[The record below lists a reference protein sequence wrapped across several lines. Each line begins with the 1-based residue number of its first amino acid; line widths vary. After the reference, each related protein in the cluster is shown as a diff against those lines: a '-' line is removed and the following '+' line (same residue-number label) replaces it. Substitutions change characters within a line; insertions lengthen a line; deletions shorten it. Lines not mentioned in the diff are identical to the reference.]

1 MITQL
6 FSIIIPVFFGV
17 GCGYL
22 WVRSGQSFDQE
33 FITNLVFN
41 IGTPLLIFSTLT
53 RLDVD
58 SRAFTE
64 IAMVT
69 VIALLIFFVISTLI
83 LKIAG
88 LSQRTYLA
96 AIVIPNT
103 GNVGLPLCFL
113 TFGEPGLVFGIIIY
127 TIVTLV
133 QFTFG
138 LAIASGSFSI
148 SVLFKNP
155 IIYSVLVAL
164 FVMITEAV
172 LPEWIKDTALI
183 YGQFAI
189 PLMLI
194 SLGASLAKI
203 KVNNFTRNLLL
214 SSLRLLMGFG
224 VGLIIS
230 NFFQLDGVARGV
242 VIIECSMPAAVFNY
256 MLAMKY
262 NNDPDS
268 VAALVVTS
276 TLLTFVCL
284 PVLIAFVI
292 SL

>member
-6 FSIIIPVFFGV
+6 LSIILPVFFGV

-22 WVRSGQSFDQE
+22 WIRSGQSFDQE
-33 FITNLVFN
+33 SITNLVFN
-41 IGTPLLIFSTLT
+41 IGTPILIFSTLT

-58 SRAFTE
+58 PGAFSD
-64 IAMVT
+64 IAIVT
-69 VIALLIFFVISTLI
+69 VIALLVFLIISALI
-83 LKIAG
+83 LKIAR

-113 TFGEPGLVFGIIIY
+113 AFGEPGLVFGIIVY
-127 TIVTLV
+127 TIVSLV

-148 SVLFKNP
+148 SVLSRNP
-155 IIYSVLVAL
+155 IIYAVLVAL
-164 FVMITEAV
+164 FVMITEVA
-172 LPEWIKDTALI
+172 LPEWIADTALI

-214 SSLRLLMGFG
+214 SLVRLLMGFG
-224 VGLIIS
+224 VGLIVS
-230 NFFQLDGVARGV
+230 DLFELDGVARGV
-242 VIIECSMPAAVFNY
+242 IIIECSMPAAVFNY

-276 TLLTFVCL
+276 TLLTFACL

>member
-1 MITQL
+1 MIPQL
-6 FSIIIPVFFGV
+6 ISIIIPVFFGV

-41 IGTPLLIFSTLT
+41 VGTPILICSTLT
-53 RLDVD
+53 RLNVD
-58 SRAFTE
+58 LNAFAE
-64 IAMVT
+64 IAIVT
-69 VIALLIFFVISTLI
+69 IVALLIFLIISALI
-83 LKIAG
+83 LKIAK

-96 AIVIPNT
+96 TIVIPNT
-103 GNVGLPLCFL
+103 GNIGLPLCFL
-113 TFGEPGLVFGIIIY
+113 AFGETGLVFGIIVY

-138 LAIASGSFSI
+138 VSIASGCVSI
-148 SVLFKNP
+148 GVLFKNP
-155 IIYSVLVAL
+155 IIYAVLISL
-164 FVMITEAV
+164 FVMITEIV
-172 LPEWIKDTALI
+172 VPKWIAGTALI

-194 SLGASLAKI
+194 SLGASLASIKI
-203 KVNNFTRNLLL
+203 NNFILNLSL
-214 SSLRLLMGFG
+214 SLVRLLMGFG
-224 VGLIIS
+224 VGIFVC

-242 VIIECSMPAAVFNY
+242 ILIECSMPAAVFNY

-262 NNDPDS
+262 NNDPDR
-268 VAALVVTS
+268 VAALVITS
-276 TLLTFVCL
+276 TLVTFVFL
-284 PVLIAFVI
+284 PILMAFVI